1 MADTK
6 RSGNALVNPRPGKR
20 QKPLA
25 TYKTLVE
32 SLPVDWYAELA
43 PFFESDDWTKLVAR
57 LDACTDVTVFPPR
70 QNTFEA
76 FAQTPFADVR
86 VVILG
91 QDPYHDDNQ
100 AHGLAFSVQEGVKTP
115 PSLRNIF
122 KEIGGRKPPNGN
134 LERWT
139 RQGVL
144 LLNTTL
150 TVEAHKANSHRK
162 FGWQKLTDLVI
173 EKLNDREEPVVFML
187 WGNAARKKAS
197 LITNEQHLVLQ
208 SAHPSPLSASRG
220 FFGNGHFEA
229 ANKYWKSIGKATVEW
244 KFNPKSELEADQ
256 STAE

>member
-1 MADTK
+1 M
-6 RSGNALVNPRPGKR
+6 
-20 QKPLA
+20 
-25 TYKTLVE
+25 
-32 SLPVDWYAELA
+32 PVDWYAQLE

-70 QNTFEA
+70 QEIFEA
-76 FAQTPFADVR
+76 FVQTPYQSVK

-91 QDPYHDDNQ
+91 QDPYHNDGQ
-100 AHGLAFSVQEGVKTP
+100 AHGLSFSVKEGVKTP

-122 KEIGGRKPPNGN
+122 KEIGGPKPPNGN

-139 RQGVL
+139 SQGVL

-197 LITNEQHLVLQ
+197 LITNERHLVLQ

-229 ANKYWKSIGKATVEW
+229 ANKYWKNIGKATVDW
-244 KFNPKSELEADQ
+244 KFNPKPELEADQ